1 MAAIQLSARPFVS
14 NWITFTLPC
23 LSGQLAIAE
32 PAVRSTCICTRV
44 SVLPYST
51 IVQCCPDYYYSYL
64 YTTTL
69 CQYCT
74 STTVRTSI
82 RRTCTRLV
90 YVRQSYSCST
100 CIHSVRTGTPDY
112 HWIYRNSYLYTLSVP
127 KSVPCSYPMRYTVQF
142 VSLAR
147 IRTRARARCTRVRCT
162 AVGVRPV
169 RDGGYRISRTAR
181 AAVRRTIALHDT
193 RTRPPSGG
201 TYANRGG

>member
-1 MAAIQLSARPFVS
+1 MAAIQLSTRPLVS

-74 STTVRTSI
+74 STTVRTSV
-82 RRTCTRLV
+82 RRTGTCTSI
-90 YVRQSYSCST
+90 RQSYSCST
-100 CIHSVRTGTPDY
+100 CTVRTGTPDY
-112 HWIYRNSYLYTLSVP
+112 HWMYWNSYIYTLPVP
-127 KSVPCSYPMRYTVQF
+127 KVCSVFLSDAISCTTCS
-142 VSLAR
+142 R
-147 IRTRARARCTRVRCT
+147 ILLYGSSSDP
-162 AVGVRPV
+162 GVKNKV
-169 RDGGYRISRTAR
+169 
-181 AAVRRTIALHDT
+181 HE
-193 RTRPPSGG
+193 
-201 TYANRGG
+201 RGLK